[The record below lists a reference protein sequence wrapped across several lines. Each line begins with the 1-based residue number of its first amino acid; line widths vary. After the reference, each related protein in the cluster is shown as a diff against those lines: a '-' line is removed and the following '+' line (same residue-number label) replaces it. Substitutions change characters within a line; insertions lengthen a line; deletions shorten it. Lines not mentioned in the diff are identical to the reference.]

1 MIYGLENLLNS
12 ISISIRD
19 VSFEWWN
26 EYKQILKY
34 SDAYG
39 LFLLEQYKS
48 D

>member
-19 VSFEWWN
+19 VSFEWN